1 MSETTPISEREA
13 TVRTDAAFKAFDYAL
28 MRMRLEV
35 KEEMRMSA
43 TLGGAPKLAKYLTT
57 LACVRLVNT
66 LDVIELERR
75 P

>member
-1 MSETTPISEREA
+1 MSETTPIGDDEA
-13 TVRTDAAFKAFDYAL
+13 QVRTDAAFTAFDYAL
-28 MRMRLEV
+28 KRMKLEV

-43 TLGGAPKLAKYLTT
+43 TVGGAPKLAKYLTN